1 MVSPNTFRES
11 INSAKRNLA
20 DQLTRR
26 KVKQDD
32 LDKAGKRLTA
42 METLLLDTEKARL
55 IVQVVSADIQK
66 DLEYQISNMVTLALS
81 SVFEDPMEFKTKF
94 VERRNQ
100 TELDFYFVKE
110 GNEYD
115 PMDDGGG
122 AKDIASIALRMAI
135 WSIHKTRALMILDE
149 PSRNVSH
156 DMQGKVSEMIKMLST
171 ELGIQMVIISHI
183 PEIVEC
189 ADKVFNVVKTDGVS
203 IVKTI

>member
-1 MVSPNTFRES
+1 MVEFRSE

-32 LDKAGKRLTA
+32 LTTAGERLTEQ
-42 METLLLDTEKARL
+42 ETLLLDTEKAREV
-55 IVQVVSADIQK
+55 VQKVSANIQQ

-100 TELDFYFVKE
+100 TELDLFFVR
-110 GNEYD
+110 NDVEYD

-135 WSIHKTRALMILDE
+135 WSICKTRALMILDE

-171 ELGIQMVIISHI
+171 ELGIQMIIVSHI
-183 PEIVEC
+183 DSMVEA
-189 ADKVFNVVKTDGVS
+189 ADKVINVVKENGISRVTV
-203 IVKTI
+203 I